1 MAVQIPIS
9 MRNGRTL
16 PEAGYSDP
24 YENMVDRRCR
34 YEFDI

>member
-1 MAVQIPIS
+1 MVGQIPIS

-16 PEAGYSDP
+16 PETGSRDP
-24 YENMVDRRCR
+24 YEDLVDGRCR